1 MPDKFVRE
9 IEEILK
15 ETEDLDSS
23 DSVNNASTRDFGTN
37 DFIDKPVG
45 ILRSSNMMLAGI
57 AFLLLAAF
65 ARQILPEAVRLLVW
79 TGIIMFIGAYVLFFI
94 KPKRKKYQKKWRG
107 RVIETETNVSLL
119 SKIISSFRKRS

>member
-15 ETEDLDSS
+15 ETEDLGSS
-23 DSVNNASTRDFGTN
+23 DSRNNPSIRDPGTN

-94 KPKRKKYQKKWRG
+94 KPKRNKYQKKWRG

-119 SKIISSFRKRS
+119 SKIISSFRKRF